1 MRKILVG
8 VSSFLVLTACGQ
20 SAGASWTEACNAVM
34 VDPDVQ
40 RDILD
45 ASVTVE
51 SYCTCT
57 SKQVIALPEASRDTA
72 IETLEMMAGLMAE
85 HNGSA
90 EAAFRQLSDASRA
103 DDATPEA
110 IAAYDNMDEL
120 GEQLE
125 EFLDN
130 MRASGG
136 TCPV

>member
-1 MRKILVG
+1 MRKTLVG
-8 VSSFLVLTACGQ
+8 ISSLLILTACVQ
-20 SAGASWTEACNAVM
+20 SAELSWTEACNTVM
-34 VDPDVQ
+34 ADPDVQ

-45 ASVTVE
+45 AAVSVE

-57 SKQVIALPEASRDTA
+57 SKQVLALPEADRDMA
-72 IETLEMMAGLMAE
+72 IGTLETMAGLMAQ

-90 EAAFRQLSDASRA
+90 EAAFRQLREAGRA

-110 IAAYDNMDEL
+110 IAAYENMDEL

-130 MRASGG
+130 MRAAGG

>member
-1 MRKILVG
+1 MRTPLIGL
-8 VSSFLVLTACGQ
+8 SSLLILTACGQ
-20 SAGASWTEACNAVM
+20 TVEASLNETCSAVM
-34 VDPDVQ
+34 ADPDVQ
-40 RDILD
+40 RDILE

-51 SYCTCT
+51 SYCACT
-57 SKQVIALPEASRDTA
+57 SKQIISLPDADRGTA
-72 IETLEMMAGLMAE
+72 IETMEMVAGLMAE

-90 EAAFRQLSDASRA
+90 EAAFRQLREASRA

-110 IAAYDNMDEL
+110 IAAYKNMDDL